1 MCGRHERSDEWDPLP
16 PLRRPDRPPEGT
28 TLPGSP
34 LRKCPDCGRLYFD
47 EAYAE
52 PALTAFEHAEIRFP
66 WIKIL
71 YALVPTAGAL
81 VYLGQYRS
89 TPAAGALVPL
99 IAFGVIALLFD
110 VMLIVELVRAARKSR
125 VKKELLSRLVGR
137 AGAMEEELRE
147 SMERLKQ
154 KDYLDAL
161 VKCGEDVP
169 KFFYERIGEKP
180 PKMRQKR

>member
-1 MCGRHERSDEWDPLP
+1 MSEEKSTIRCPHCDTSIERETPNK
-16 PLRRPDRPPEGT
+16 GK

-99 IAFGVIALLFD
+99 IAFGAIALLFD
-110 VMLIVELVRAARKSR
+110 VMLIVELVKAAKKSR
-125 VKKELLSRLVGR
+125 IKKDVLAHIEGR
-137 AGAMEEELRE
+137 AGEVEEALRE
-147 SMERLKQ
+147 SLERLKK
-154 KDYLDAL
+154 KDCLDAL
-161 VKCGEDVP
+161 LRCGEDAP
-169 KFFYERIGEKP
+169 T
-180 PKMRQKR
+180 